1 MKEYRTKVQ
10 KNHRTFKRKALKT
23 GKVKNN
29 ALFDLL
35 KPNVDLDSFDTDER
49 KFYQDQKAVL
59 RKMAP
64 SDQVDEESKS
74 QKIGILPKKSPIL
87 SCRPLY
93 SVNLSLG
100 LKNNALI
107 EFLDPKTWV

>member
-29 ALFDLL
+29 VLFDLL

-59 RKMAP
+59 RLEVKKNQQTNMAIFCKSKT
-64 SDQVDEESKS
+64 SDTPALSSVCSTSLKSKTYDAS
-74 QKIGILPKKSPIL
+74 TS
-87 SCRPLY
+87 SS
-93 SVNLSLG
+93 SVL
-100 LKNNALI
+100 
-107 EFLDPKTWV
+107 FF